1 MCTEHGA
8 ANTQDGSGGKT
19 LTVAGMFSATTGN
32 LTIESAMTEL
42 TKGSEQILQF
52 KLVYWDTSERP
63 QICDH
68 FKDSH
73 HPSRL
78 QEELT
83 DS

>member
-1 MCTEHGA
+1 MYTERIA
-8 ANTQDGSGGKT
+8 ANLQDGSGGKT
-19 LTVAGMFSATTGN
+19 LTVAGMFSATSGN
-32 LTIESAMTEL
+32 LTIQSAMTQL
-42 TKGSEQILQF
+42 TKGSEEILQF
-52 KLVYWDTSERP
+52 KLVYWDNSERP

-78 QEELT
+78 QELT